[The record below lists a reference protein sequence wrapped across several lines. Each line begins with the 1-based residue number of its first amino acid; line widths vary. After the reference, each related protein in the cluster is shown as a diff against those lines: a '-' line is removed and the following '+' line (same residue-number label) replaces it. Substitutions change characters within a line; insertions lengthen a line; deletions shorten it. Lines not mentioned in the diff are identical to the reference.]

1 MSSAAPVPK
10 VLSAALQGKGVA
22 VTLKNG
28 VVVHGVAVDVDAE
41 SGTMV
46 VDVQTTSTSA
56 ADAKP
61 VPHLQC
67 VPRVTLRGSAIAF
80 VDFRSAAVNL
90 DLVARA
96 ALVA

>member
-1 MSSAAPVPK
+1 MAAPVPK
-10 VLSAALQGKGVA
+10 VLSAALHGKAVS

-28 VVVHGVAVDVDAE
+28 VVVSGVASEIDAE
-41 SGTMV
+41 SGAMV
-46 VDVQTTSTSA
+46 IDVQSTATSA
-56 ADAKP
+56 ADATP
-61 VPHLQC
+61 VPHLAC

-80 VDFRSAAVNL
+80 VDFRSTAVNL